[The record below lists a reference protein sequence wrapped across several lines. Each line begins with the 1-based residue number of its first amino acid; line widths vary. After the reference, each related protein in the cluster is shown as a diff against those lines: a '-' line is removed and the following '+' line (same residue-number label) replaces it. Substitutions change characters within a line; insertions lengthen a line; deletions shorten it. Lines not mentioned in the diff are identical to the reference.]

1 MTNKVALSDIDF
13 VLTAIS
19 HGIGGMRAV
28 QEKAPQGVA
37 AGKYALEMEQAAA
50 IVERLRKQI
59 EGDPDWSNEVT
70 AVLDALGF
78 DAVRVREGGGP
89 ENLAASLA
97 VSVAK
102 LKRQR
107 DEAEERYITQPKFV
121 AIRGAQPG
129 DVVFLTPTRDLSA
142 DEANRISKALRDFS
156 AMSRIYTVILPV
168 GFSVSAKQAE
178 DNVCVY
184 TPEDDGHGSG
194 TPLFYDTGF
203 QKRWHRP
210 PGLELYPFC
219 AHCGKP
225 VSEATFSTDPKPK
238 GD

>member
-13 VLTAIS
+13 VLTSIA

-37 AGKYALEMEQAAA
+37 AEKYALEMEQAAV

-59 EGDPDWSNEVT
+59 EEDRDWTSEVT
-70 AVLDALGF
+70 AVLDVLGF

-97 VSVAK
+97 VSVAN

-107 DEAEERYITQPKFV
+107 DEAEERYTTQPKFV
-121 AIRGAQPG
+121 ALRGAQPG

-142 DEANRISKALRDFS
+142 DEAKRINTALRDFS
-156 AMSRIYTVILPV
+156 AMSRINTVILPV
-168 GFSVSAKQAE
+168 GFSVSGKPVE
-178 DNVCVY
+178 NNVCVY
-184 TPEDDGHGSG
+184 TPEDEGHGSG
-194 TPLFYDTGF
+194 VPWYYDTACG
-203 QKRWHRP
+203 KRWHRP
-210 PGLELYPFC
+210 QGLELYPFC
-219 AHCGKP
+219 PHCGKP
-225 VSEATFSTDPKPK
+225 ISEAPFSTEYIPK
-238 GD
+238 GK